1 MQLCPNLCIL
11 QHVHLLGYIGHSK
24 FGITASLSVI
34 KRAEEQARGVPKSL
48 AFNLL
53 NLLVDVK
60 TQAESNI
67 SGQNGKKALD
77 KNILGAIQCKLSTLV
92 LLNRYYLWYDNYP

>member
-1 MQLCPNLCIL
+1 MQHQCNLCIP
-11 QHVHLLGYIGHSK
+11 QHFHLLGYIGHRK

-53 NLLVDVK
+53 NFLVDVK

-67 SGQNGKKALD
+67 SGQNGKKPLD
-77 KNILGAIQCKLSTLV
+77 KNILGAIQCKLSSLV
-92 LLNRYYLWYDNYP
+92 LLF

>member
-1 MQLCPNLCIL
+1 M
-11 QHVHLLGYIGHSK
+11 
-24 FGITASLSVI
+24 
-34 KRAEEQARGVPKSL
+34 
-48 AFNLL
+48 
-53 NLLVDVK
+53 DVK

-92 LLNRYYLWYDNYP
+92 LLNRDYLWYDNYPQSLQHCDFWPGLIDVQSRQVLSQGHPGVLRMATF